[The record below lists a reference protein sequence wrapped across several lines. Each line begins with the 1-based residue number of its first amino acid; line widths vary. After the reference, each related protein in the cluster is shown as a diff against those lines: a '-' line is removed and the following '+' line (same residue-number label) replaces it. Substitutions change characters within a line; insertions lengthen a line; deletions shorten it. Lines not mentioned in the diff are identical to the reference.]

1 VWSSSRT
8 LYHKK
13 LGRNPFSR
21 NHISVCDVLRGLLPW
36 DRSLSR
42 LDTANFHYL
51 RTTNKMHRY
60 TVFFIMSMLYMFRAV
75 SAPIIRSSK
84 TVHTA
89 SGICQACLLLP
100 LAWVSWKVNFNKMQR
115 YTIFFIIVNALHVS
129 GGFCAHHQELK
140 NCTHS
145 LGYMS
150 SLLAATVSEL
160 ELTFQLTH
168 ASGRSKQA

>member
-1 VWSSSRT
+1 
-8 LYHKK
+8 
-13 LGRNPFSR
+13 
-21 NHISVCDVLRGLLPW
+21 
-36 DRSLSR
+36 
-42 LDTANFHYL
+42 
-51 RTTNKMHRY
+51 MHRY